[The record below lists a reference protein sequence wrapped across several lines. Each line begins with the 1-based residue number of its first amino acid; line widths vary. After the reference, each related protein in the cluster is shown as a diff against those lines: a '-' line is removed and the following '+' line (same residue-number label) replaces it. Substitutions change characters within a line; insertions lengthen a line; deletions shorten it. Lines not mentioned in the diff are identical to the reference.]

1 MDPLKLIQSHPLATE
16 VVYEWFLEKVLESFT
31 DEDETE
37 RYKQIM
43 SIERDEQLS
52 KLIADQPRLLFDV
65 FDKNDIYIDI
75 MIQYNETSGLPDW
88 FTFNW
93 EHTKQF
99 KNRRDAEKAAVDY
112 AFRLLE
118 VKLTP
123 INVHDIETILNPEVD
138 NDDNNL

>member
-65 FDKNDIYIDI
+65 FDNHQIYIE
-75 MIQYNETSGLPDW
+75 IQLGMNHPITW
-88 FTFNW
+88 FYGINRNMATNDVFGTRKQAELEAVSVAFNM
-93 EHTKQF
+93 
-99 KNRRDAEKAAVDY
+99 
-112 AFRLLE
+112 LE
-118 VKLTP
+118 VKLSPT
-123 INVHDIETILNPEVD
+123 NVNEIETVLNKEEY
-138 NDDNNL
+138 DNNL